1 MEIILLDKIN
11 ANAIIFLLFIFL
23 LIYPLISNFKVGD
36 ISGNCYDIFEFD
48 KAKEKMDTAIG
59 KLASKDIL
67 QSKKDQEELN
77 KKIKNV
83 ENIIK
88 GENNNN
94 SQYIL
99 EAARKGTELLG
110 KNLDYETLTIWQRY
124 VQSIM
129 SLISKTSNTN
139 YLNLY
144 MQFNMSI
151 LMFSLY
157 EQVKRTVEFLIDIA
171 KYI

>member
-1 MEIILLDKIN
+1 MKLLIITNIISLVAGSVLCCLVLKLTEFPIFIKDIWAKIWYIASNFILFLIYAILYYLRLVWFIAIFILTCSYCKNNWMEIILLDKIN

-23 LIYPLISNFKVGD
+23 LIYPLISNFKIGD
-36 ISGNCYDIFEFD
+36 ISGNCYDIFKFD

-88 GENNNN
+88 GENN
-94 SQYIL
+94 
-99 EAARKGTELLG
+99 
-110 KNLDYETLTIWQRY
+110 
-124 VQSIM
+124 V
-129 SLISKTSNTN
+129 
-139 YLNLY
+139 
-144 MQFNMSI
+144 
-151 LMFSLY
+151 
-157 EQVKRTVEFLIDIA
+157 
-171 KYI
+171 